1 LHIPLVAI
9 NTVALLASSVTM
21 QRAVNAIKRGDRAD
35 LIRWLAPTIAL
46 GIWFISG
53 QVYEYTKL
61 GFLPTN
67 SIFSAVFFTLT
78 GFHGAHVTGGIL
90 MNAYVFIR
98 ALKGQFSAQ
107 RHLAVEA
114 ASIYWH
120 FVDVV
125 WIGLFTIIYIIG

>member
-1 LHIPLVAI
+1 
-9 NTVALLASSVTM
+9 M
-21 QRAVNAIKRGDRAD
+21 QFAVNAIKRGDRSG
-35 LIRWLAPTIAL
+35 LIRWLAPTIIL
-46 GIWFISG
+46 GVWFISG
-53 QVYEYTKL
+53 QLYEYTKL
-61 GFLPTN
+61 GFLPDN
-67 SIFSAVFFTLT
+67 SIFTAVFFTLT

-90 MNAYVFIR
+90 MNTYVFIR
-98 ALKGQFSAQ
+98 ALKGQFSAR